1 MLLSCIVALLL
12 SLSLGSLVK
21 LEITLQTL
29 VPEDKH
35 SELQALIMGAYEA
48 VLCRNPTGFYCYCF
62 ICLIRSCKTSGSRGN
77 NKSPGQ
83 TDGQTHIKWY
93 S

>member
-1 MLLSCIVALLL
+1 VLQKEEDPCTHIKGKYKCPDLHIVHFNFIFSLRTSCYSHVLLP
-12 SLSLGSLVK
+12 LSLGSLVK

-35 SELQALIMGAYEA
+35 SELQVLIMGAEA

-62 ICLIRSCKTSGSRGN
+62 I
-77 NKSPGQ
+77 
-83 TDGQTHIKWY
+83 
-93 S
+93 

>member
-1 MLLSCIVALLL
+1 MKGKYKCPDLHIVHFNFIFSLRTHVTCIVALLL

-35 SELQALIMGAYEA
+35 SELQVLIMGAYEA

-62 ICLIRSCKTSGSRGN
+62 I
-77 NKSPGQ
+77 
-83 TDGQTHIKWY
+83 
-93 S
+93 

>member
-21 LEITLQTL
+21 LEITHQTL

-35 SELQALIMGAYEA
+35 SVLQVLIMGVYEA

-62 ICLIRSCKTSGSRGN
+62 I
-77 NKSPGQ
+77 
-83 TDGQTHIKWY
+83 
-93 S
+93 

>member
-21 LEITLQTL
+21 LEITRQTL

-35 SELQALIMGAYEA
+35 SELQVLIMGAYEA
-48 VLCRNPTGFYCYCF
+48 VLCRIPTGFYFPCF
-62 ICLIRSCKTSGSRGN
+62 I
-77 NKSPGQ
+77 
-83 TDGQTHIKWY
+83 
-93 S
+93 

>member
-29 VPEDKH
+29 VPKNKH
-35 SELQALIMGAYEA
+35 SELQ
-48 VLCRNPTGFYCYCF
+48 VLFTAMIVVTLLEGDQ
-62 ICLIRSCKTSGSRGN
+62 L
-77 NKSPGQ
+77 
-83 TDGQTHIKWY
+83 
-93 S
+93 

>member
-1 MLLSCIVALLL
+1 MILSCIVALLL
-12 SLSLGSLVK
+12 ILSLGSLVK

-35 SELQALIMGAYEA
+35 SELQALIMGVYEA

-62 ICLIRSCKTSGSRGN
+62 TSR
-77 NKSPGQ
+77 
-83 TDGQTHIKWY
+83 
-93 S
+93 